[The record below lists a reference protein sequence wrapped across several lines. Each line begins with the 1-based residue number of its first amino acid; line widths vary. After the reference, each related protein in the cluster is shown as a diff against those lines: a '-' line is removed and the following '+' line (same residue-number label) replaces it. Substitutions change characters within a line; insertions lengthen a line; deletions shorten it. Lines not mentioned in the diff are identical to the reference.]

1 MNKNTLTKIKEKTK
15 EKKVLWEGFKKEL
28 PWILF
33 WIALALMA
41 YGYYQDKVICDQ
53 VLSDSCDACY
63 RLNITETNLDQ
74 TELVINQSLFDVE
87 DNNPNTKKTILD
99 YEKQFEK
106 EQGE

>member
-1 MNKNTLTKIKEKTK
+1 MEETTK

-33 WIALALMA
+33 WIALALMS

-53 VLSDSCDACY
+53 VLSDPCEACY
-63 RLNITETNLDQ
+63 QLNNNSTISGSIDINTNQ
-74 TELVINQSLFDVE
+74 NLFDVE
-87 DNNPNTKKTILD
+87 DKNPNTKKTILN

-106 EQGE
+106 EQGEGS